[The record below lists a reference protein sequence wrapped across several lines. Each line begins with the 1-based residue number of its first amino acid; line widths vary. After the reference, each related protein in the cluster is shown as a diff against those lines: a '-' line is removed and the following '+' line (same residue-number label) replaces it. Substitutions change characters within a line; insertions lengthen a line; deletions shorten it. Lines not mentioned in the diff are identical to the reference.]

1 MIGSKFPKQVSSSV
15 ALVHRAG
22 LLRPGVWQFI
32 RQEGDTIVL
41 RHQHAGPPP
50 DALADLIPNSRK
62 GKLVLFPRTRMP
74 PTLVDGFSAD
84 WMLLRSR
91 TVLAVDSTS
100 RNVARVNSAPYVSL
114 DYELYRERFSLHVP
128 SVPFS
133 VIPGRIGIIE
143 EFVDGTKPALLEE
156 EDRTRVSLSLLNSL
170 TQVVIHEQAQEA
182 GQLLT
187 RVCPTSPLSAAR
199 TLGKDIIR
207 TFGDWP
213 LVPTH
218 ADLGGDNILVSSEG
232 PTVID
237 FGNLRP
243 GLPVEDTLRLYH
255 VLGNDGL
262 YSREDLLEVCAKAAS
277 VKPCFGDNFFRLLSV
292 ATAALSLAAMG
303 GISPDR
309 IKKTYAKWDR
319 NVGSE

>member
-1 MIGSKFPKQVSSSV
+1 MIGSKLPKQVSSSV

-22 LLRPGVWQFI
+22 LLRSGVWQFI
-32 RQEGDTIVL
+32 RQEGDTKVL

-50 DALADLIPNSRK
+50 DALADLIPNFRK
-62 GKLVLFPRTRMP
+62 GRLVLFPRTRT
-74 PTLVDGFSAD
+74 TLVDGFSAD

-91 TVLAVDSTS
+91 AVLAIDSTS
-100 RNVARVNSAPYVSL
+100 RHVARVNSAPYVSL
-114 DYELYRERFSLHVP
+114 DYELYRARFSLHVP

-143 EFVDGTKPALLEE
+143 KFVDGPKLASLEE
-156 EDRTRVSLSLLNSL
+156 EDRTRVSLSLLDSL
-170 TQVVIHEQAQEA
+170 TKVVMHEQAQEA

-199 TLGKDIIR
+199 ILGKDIIR

-218 ADLGGDNILVSSEG
+218 ADLGGGNILVSSEG
-232 PTVID
+232 PAVID

-243 GLPVEDTLRLYH
+243 GLPVEDTFRFHH
-255 VLGNDGL
+255 VLENDGQ

-277 VKPCFGDNFFRLLSV
+277 IKPCFGDNFFRLLSIT
-292 ATAALSLAAMG
+292 TAALSLAAMG